1 MQRSISPSLSFTCI
15 SPVPPGHSTSSKV
28 DPASF
33 SASCSRGER
42 KCSRCQPTLSFCD
55 MVRDVEE
62 DPCKVEVEAVGLKG
76 IR

>member
-28 DPASF
+28 DFASF
-33 SASCSRGER
+33 SARCSKGDK

-55 MVRDVEE
+55 MVSDVEE
-62 DPCKVEVEAVGLKG
+62 DKVEVEAVG
-76 IR
+76 